1 MPPAARPTPTLS
13 YEPAGAAGLVEPHAP
28 SRPQLVYLWLAAV
41 NVTALLLANIVG
53 VKLFVFRNVDLGFGA
68 FNIEHT
74 MGMLPF
80 PITFLLTDLL
90 NEYYGRRATRRVA
103 YIAFTMA
110 GLAWGLLWISRQF
123 PTLEGIPGTATEEAY
138 ELIFGASSL
147 MYLASIAA
155 FLVGSLLDISLFG
168 LFKRLTGGRFV
179 WLRATGSTVISQLF
193 DSLIVTFLFF
203 YIFPRL
209 LGQESATFEFTLKTA
224 FTGYILKFF
233 IAVVLTPFIYAGRA
247 LLRDV
252 VGLQPLPTDVNR
264 LPPSRDE

>member
-1 MPPAARPTPTLS
+1 MTRASDDAPLAFH
-13 YEPAGAAGLVEPHAP
+13 EPHAP
-28 SRPQLVYLWLAAV
+28 TRAQLVYLWLAAV
-41 NVTALLLANIVG
+41 NVTALLLANVIG
-53 VKLFVFRNVDLGFGA
+53 VKLFVFRDVNLGFGG

-90 NEYYGRRATRRVA
+90 NEYYGRRATRRVT
-103 YIAFTMA
+103 YIAFAMA
-110 GLAWGLLWISRQF
+110 ALAWAILWISRQF

-155 FLVGSLLDISLFG
+155 FLVGSLLDISIFG
-168 LFKRLTGGRFV
+168 LFKRITGGRFV

-203 YIFPRL
+203 YIFPRVM
-209 LGQESATFEFTLKTA
+209 GQESATFEFTLKTA

-233 IAVVLTPFIYAGRA
+233 IAVVLTPFIYGGRA

-252 VGLQPLPTDVNR
+252 VGLQPLPTDVNA
-264 LPPSRDE
+264 LPDGSEVVLPK

>member
-1 MPPAARPTPTLS
+1 
-13 YEPAGAAGLVEPHAP
+13 
-28 SRPQLVYLWLAAV
+28 VYLWLAAV
-41 NVTALLLANIVG
+41 NVTALLLANVIG
-53 VKLFVFRNVDLGFGA
+53 VKLFVFRDVNLGFGG

-90 NEYYGRRATRRVA
+90 NEYYGRRATRRVT
-103 YIAFTMA
+103 YIAFAMA
-110 GLAWGLLWISRQF
+110 ALAWAILWISRQF

-155 FLVGSLLDISLFG
+155 FLVGSLLDISIFG
-168 LFKRLTGGRFV
+168 LFKRITGGRFV

-203 YIFPRL
+203 YIFPRVM
-209 LGQESATFEFTLKTA
+209 GQESATFEFTLKTA

-233 IAVVLTPFIYAGRA
+233 IAVVLTPFIYGGRA

-252 VGLQPLPTDVNR
+252 VGLQPLPTDVNA
-264 LPPSRDE
+264 LPGGFEVVLPK

>member
-1 MPPAARPTPTLS
+1 MSHASDELS
-13 YEPAGAAGLVEPHAP
+13 ADHEPHAVT
-28 SRPQLVYLWLAAV
+28 RAQLVYLWLAAV
-41 NVTALLLANIVG
+41 NVTVLLLANIVG
-53 VKLFVFRNVDLGFGA
+53 VKLFVFRDVDLGFGA

-233 IAVVLTPFIYAGRA
+233 IAVILTPFIYAGRA